1 MKKQRGYKSR
11 RLDVTPVSRT
21 KIQQQTHRC
30 QRRAFQA
37 KRKQR
42 KATRKIHQQ
51 QRRRNVT

>member
-11 RLDVTPVSRT
+11 RRNYTPVSRT

-30 QRRAFQA
+30 RRRAFQA

-42 KATRKIHQQ
+42 KATRKLHQQ
-51 QRRRNVT
+51 ERRRNR